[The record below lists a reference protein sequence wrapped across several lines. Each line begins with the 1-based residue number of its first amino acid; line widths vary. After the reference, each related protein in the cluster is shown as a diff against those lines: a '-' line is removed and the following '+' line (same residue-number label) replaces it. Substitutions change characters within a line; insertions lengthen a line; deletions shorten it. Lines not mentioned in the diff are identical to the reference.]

1 MEGELKYCID
11 YVKPNCP
18 YRDNGVL
25 NVRHFRT
32 LSEEEASN
40 VLTIIKGCG
49 CKLIALYR
57 GNVQD
62 GKLEEW
68 SPLPMIVN
76 EKEDFYVDGEFDS
89 YSHIVGYIS
98 SAFMHYYDNNIP
110 KGNMCLSN
118 MECADIDKAFKEK
131 DWAKIERYIKKLEKA
146 KAYDEAIAKAQK
158 ELQSCSSKDCDA
170 ARQIYKFFPELA
182 ESEDE
187 KIKNAIITTIHL
199 YYGEPLEDEAKEMIA
214 WLEKQGE
221 KAQSEEIKGN
231 EGEISSNWTEEDS
244 LMIDSIIDTIK
255 WLEGKGATNMKIDW
269 LKQLKQRIHV
279 SSAKTCKDDNLLDL
293 LNKMPSCITV
303 DGIDYHFVLKKT
315 IAYMAF
321 YEGEGEGSGKVIFWM
336 AGDPVDLLTEML
348 EKLKK
353 EGLLE

>member
-1 MEGELKYCID
+1 MKGELKYCID

-187 KIKNAIITTIHL
+187 RIRKEIISHL
-199 YYGEPLEDEAKEMIA
+199 RHEYVVKRYVSDVEYDKWIA
-214 WLEKQGE
+214 WLEKQGNVNALIQEAAE
-221 KAQSEEIKGN
+221 KSYTEGMRVERKRWIEKQGKPKWTDEDEKRLQSCIITLQGN
-231 EGEISSNWTEEDS
+231 SHMRGVDT
-244 LMIDSIIDTIK
+244 IDTK
-255 WLEGKGATNMKIDW
+255 WLKS
-269 LKQLKQRIHV
+269 LKQR
-279 SSAKTCKDDNLLDL
+279 
-293 LNKMPSCITV
+293 M
-303 DGIDYHFVLKKT
+303 
-315 IAYMAF
+315 
-321 YEGEGEGSGKVIFWM
+321 EQ
-336 AGDPVDLLTEML
+336 
-348 EKLKK
+348 
-353 EGLLE
+353 